1 MVLFLSDENIQ
12 QALSWTDVVQVC
24 EELLLE
30 RARGTAWFSPRH
42 RYVLPTDNRL
52 MILPGGLVGDRIMG
66 LRTYS
71 MHPRSSPTRPSTC
84 PSSG

>member
-1 MVLFLSDENIQ
+1 MFNGAPGGEMVLFLSNENIQ

-42 RYVLPTDNRL
+42 RYV
-52 MILPGGLVGDRIMG
+52 
-66 LRTYS
+66 
-71 MHPRSSPTRPSTC
+71 
-84 PSSG
+84 

>member
-1 MVLFLSDENIQ
+1 MVLFLSNENIQ

-42 RYVLPTDNRL
+42 RYVLPTDSRL